1 MTRYSTM
8 SETLSYEAIAE
19 KQAKARAQIQRI
31 RLNDPRQQR
40 AKFEIE
46 RLRLQGLSRLSPDDP
61 TSGLAII
68 SNSGAG
74 KSATAKLV
82 ISDFQKS
89 PAYDPAKKQIV
100 HVTLATTRSARSAI
114 VSCLMAISDEYP
126 KKTVTEEEA
135 TKKLQIAI
143 EENGVELLIL
153 DEVNHCAV
161 KAQGKDVAD
170 TFKNMLTRGWVPI
183 VFMGTNE
190 GHKMFTRNP
199 ELRRRCTFSKA
210 LLPLDAN
217 VEEDADLFAAIAA
230 GMDNEIVKLG
240 IMSEVADLGDPDIAY
255 ALCKACQ
262 GMIGEL
268 SVTLEDA
275 VCFAIERGRDRIGVR
290 DLHQAVEIRNMMAG
304 VDEETQKLK
313 RNPFEPLLK
322 RSDR

>member
-46 RLRLQGLSRLSPDDP
+46 RLRLQGRSRLSPDDP

-100 HVTLATTRSARSAI
+100 HVTLATTSSARSAI

-143 EENGVELLIL
+143 EENGVL
-153 DEVNHCAV
+153 DPSIP
-161 KAQGKDVAD
+161 AQFGANLSLDLQKRQVRVSGRV
-170 TFKNMLTRGWVPI
+170 LHRPTRHRRVSCRIPRFHAPWRSEGPGA
-183 VFMGTNE
+183 GT
-190 GHKMFTRNP
+190 
-199 ELRRRCTFSKA
+199 A
-210 LLPLDAN
+210 L
-217 VEEDADLFAAIAA
+217 
-230 GMDNEIVKLG
+230 
-240 IMSEVADLGDPDIAY
+240 
-255 ALCKACQ
+255 
-262 GMIGEL
+262 
-268 SVTLEDA
+268 
-275 VCFAIERGRDRIGVR
+275 
-290 DLHQAVEIRNMMAG
+290 QAWHH
-304 VDEETQKLK
+304 
-313 RNPFEPLLK
+313 
-322 RSDR
+322 